1 MKEEETKESIIEEEN
16 EPLISNK
23 VKEKLKGKAFKFKD
37 EEIDGK
43 R

>member
-1 MKEEETKESIIEEEN
+1 MKEEEIKESIIEDEN
-16 EPLISNK
+16 EPLISNR